1 MSIRK
6 ITSLTALLSFAVL
19 AFTSI
24 ILYITPQG
32 RVAYWSD
39 WHLFGLTKTE
49 WGDIHINTGVLFIIA
64 IGFHIWYN
72 WKMILAYLK
81 DKAKNLKVFTKDF
94 NIALILTVVFVLG
107 TYLHVPPFVWVLDI
121 NTYLKDSAA
130 RKYGEPPYG
139 HAELST
145 LKTFVAKMGFNPKE
159 CTDRLKKAGV
169 RVENNRQTLAE
180 IAGRNNMTP
189 QQVYLAMKPA
199 TESGKA
205 KRMPDNPPPGIGRRS
220 LADICQEYSLNI
232 PAVLRELAENNISA
246 TAEMSI
252 RKIAGQNSTG
262 PADIYEAI
270 KNVSRE
276 KEGQN

>member
-1 MSIRK
+1 MSIKK

-24 ILYITPQG
+24 ILYIVPQG
-32 RVAYWSD
+32 RIAYWAD

-49 WGDIHINTGVLFIIA
+49 WGDIHISTGVLFIIA

-81 DKAKNLKVFTKDF
+81 DKARNLKIFTKDF
-94 NIALILTVVFVLG
+94 NIALILTAAFVLG
-107 TYLHVPPFVWVLDI
+107 TYFQAPPFVWISDI

-130 RKYGEPPYG
+130 REYGDPPYG
-139 HAELST
+139 HAELSG
-145 LKTFVAKMGFNPKE
+145 LKTFIGKMGFNPKE

-169 RVENNRQTLAE
+169 MVENSSQSLAE
-180 IAGRNNMTP
+180 IARLNNMSP

-199 TESGKA
+199 GEAGKA
-205 KRMPDNPPPGIGRRS
+205 KTMPDSPPVGMGRRS
-220 LADICQEYSLNI
+220 IADICQEYSLNI
-232 PAVLRELAENNISA
+232 PAVLRGLAQNNIRA

-252 RKIAGQNSTG
+252 REIAEQNNTG

-270 KNVSRE
+270 KRVKS
-276 KEGQN
+276 KK